1 MSRSR
6 LGYLMTPLTPCVL
19 KACRNLLLF
28 ITTDPN
34 RHKLLGA
41 FEAKCVRWEI
51 ELLALGLDRTGNAGN
66 SLRFYHLITVCH
78 CPRSWVRV
86 IWGCQIKVLLII
98 SPTLPARSRPGLWP
112 AIVVLAVVDRLLL
125 RIACQHRHPPCHQGR
140 LKEKPSEL
148 PSDFITV
155 QFAALWCRTFYF
167 PPCCLLLHGKNVDQ
181 CFPKHMF
188 SEHFHVF
195 LQKRGED

>member
-1 MSRSR
+1 MCAMGNWATRPQVRSYR
-6 LGYLMTPLTPCVL
+6 
-19 KACRNLLLF
+19 
-28 ITTDPN
+28 
-34 RHKLLGA
+34 RH
-41 FEAKCVRWEI
+41 R
-51 ELLALGLDRTGNAGN
+51 ELLPPYHSVSLSPVLGQGD
-66 SLRFYHLITVCH
+66 LRLPDKGFAHNLPH
-78 CPRSWVRV
+78 
-86 IWGCQIKVLLII
+86 
-98 SPTLPARSRPGLWP
+98 PTLPARSRPGLWP
-112 AIVVLAVVDRLLL
+112 AIVAVMDRLLL
-125 RIACQHRHPPCHQGR
+125 RTACQHRRPPCHQGR

-181 CFPKHMF
+181 CFPKHTF